1 MHLVVYC
8 YDRFE
13 AYTPPVTID
22 VSRSA
27 GLELCETILHE
38 ATHVAD
44 GHTNAVGHLG
54 LEDRFLLF
62 MLDREIP
69 SFGAILDARHAVI
82 FVASGHQVR
91 TVIDEGHV
99 DYAMSRGLY
108 DRLRTPRLP
117 DLWPRFASG
126 ELDERDLFNVL
137 AEELTEPSRVSK
149 RR

>member
-1 MHLVVYC
+1 
-8 YDRFE
+8 
-13 AYTPPVTID
+13 
-22 VSRSA
+22 
-27 GLELCETILHE
+27 
-38 ATHVAD
+38 
-44 GHTNAVGHLG
+44 
-54 LEDRFLLF
+54 

-137 AEELTEPSRVSK
+137 AEELTGPSRVPK
-149 RR
+149 QR